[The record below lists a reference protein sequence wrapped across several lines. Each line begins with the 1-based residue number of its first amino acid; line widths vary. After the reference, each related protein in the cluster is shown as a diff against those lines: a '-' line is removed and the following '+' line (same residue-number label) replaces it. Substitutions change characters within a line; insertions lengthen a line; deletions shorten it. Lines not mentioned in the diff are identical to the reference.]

1 MGKKRTPH
9 NTNLGKPEA
18 SLLKARQDLRHGLI
32 TWPDLPVVLV
42 DIDGTLSNPE
52 HRLWMVKGP
61 GRKNWEG
68 FFEQCDKDQPV
79 EAVVR
84 WVRELSKEDTI
95 VLVSGRPID
104 RTGTKTLGWLE
115 YYRIPYRHLFMRRP
129 GDRRPDTEVKQE
141 ILNDLLT
148 KLPKEQILFAI
159 DDRLSVVE
167 HVWRKNGIRV
177 FPVRS
182 SDADFY

>member
-1 MGKKRTPH
+1 MGKKRNSQIQLEEPESSLWQERQ
-9 NTNLGKPEA
+9 NL
-18 SLLKARQDLRHGLI
+18 RQGLI
-32 TWPDLPVVLV
+32 HWQNSPVVLV

-61 GRKNWEG
+61 GKKNWVG
-68 FFEQCDKDQPV
+68 FFDQCDKDPPV
-79 EAVVR
+79 EIIVR
-84 WVRELSKEDTI
+84 WVRELAKDHTI
-95 VLVSGRPID
+95 VLVSGRPLD
-104 RTGTKTLGWLE
+104 RTGKKTLWWLK
-115 YYRIPYRHLFMRRP
+115 YYRIPYQHLFMRRP

-141 ILNDLLT
+141 ILDDLLLN
-148 KLPKEQILFAI
+148 LPKAQIQFAI